1 MELTVTIDGVKYTHT
16 ESSLAELIKL
26 TTEQRKERDN
36 YFTKWINAKET
47 VKSFFQERFDEDT
60 DASELTI
67 SIEDINNLLKDIGE
81 DVLSKEWS
89 GEFVI
94 RGTFEGLK
102 AASREEAQ
110 EILEG
115 EYPDVSFSLNYDS
128 PNFDS
133 NVDSVEVSYVE

>member
-26 TTEQRKERDN
+26 TTEQRKERDK
-36 YFTKWINAKET
+36 YFANFIGAKET

-128 PNFDS
+128 PNFDL
-133 NVDSVEVSYVE
+133 NVESVDVSYVE